1 MDAALR
7 FPVRQRCAA
16 CRRYFGFAVVMGL
29 FDTDECARKFFPDH
43 RDGDLDPEH
52 VPRTCRV
59 KDPETGRWKFKHAYL
74 TGKRARAKARQYGCH
89 AYDCP
94 NCSFWHLASKPGP
107 YPGPTEKE
115 S

>member
-29 FDTDECARKFFPDH
+29 FDTDECARLFFPEH
-43 RDGDLDPEH
+43 QDGAADLDH
-52 VPRTCRV
+52 VPRTCKV
-59 KDPETGRWKFKHAYL
+59 KDRATGVWQHKRAYPD
-74 TGKRARAKARQYGCH
+74 GKRARRKARQMKCH

-107 YPGPTEKE
+107 YQGPTKE